1 VKRGVIVNFK
11 SENRYSSRVHLK
23 IFVLLVIAVFLT
35 ACTENI
41 KSDKEEGSKHVN
53 FRYNFSTNSLDPHV
67 DSSYV
72 PLRAG
77 ITETLLKLDEE
88 NITIAPWLAVSWS
101 GEDGINWVID
111 IRKGITF
118 HNGKKMDADAVKLSL
133 QRALKESVAIQ
144 NALKIFD

>member
-1 VKRGVIVNFK
+1 MKRGV
-11 SENRYSSRVHLK
+11 
-23 IFVLLVIAVFLT
+23 VLLVIAVFIT

-53 FRYNFSTNSLDPHV
+53 FLYITSLLTHFDPQV

-77 ITETLLKLDEE
+77 ITETLVKLDEE

-111 IRKGITF
+111 IRIGITF

-133 QRALKESVAIQ
+133 QRT
-144 NALKIFD
+144 